1 MLNSWTFYV
10 MSMSFGLIP
19 ASIYDYGYIDT
30 FGYPEIHTFAVIFS
44 LSLAKFGEKFYYFL
58 HVTFKITF

>member
-1 MLNSWTFYV
+1 MVFGTMMLNSWTFYV

-44 LSLAKFGEKFYYFL
+44 LSLA
-58 HVTFKITF
+58 